1 LNGENKGFI
10 TLLSLNTESA
20 MTNFEKK
27 CYFVTGGAGFI
38 ASTYVADRIS
48 EGHEVVVYD
57 ALTYAGHR
65 ENVEWI
71 DNVDDRLH
79 MVVGNIC
86 DGETANGLFKKYQV
100 DYVVNFA
107 AESHVDNSIASPGE
121 FINTNI
127 NGVYAMLEA
136 ARGYYNEL
144 SGAKKDGFR
153 FIQVSTDEVYG
164 TLGAEGY
171 FTEETSM
178 KPNSPYSASKAAGD
192 HLARA
197 WCETYGLPTIVTNC
211 TNNYGPRQFPEKLI
225 PFMIGRALSG
235 GVMGIYGDG
244 KNIRDWIHVEDH
256 CAGVQ
261 LALQKGKVGETY
273 CFGGRAEKNNN
284 QMVNI
289 ICELLDEK
297 RPRAD
302 GKSYKEQIEYVVDR
316 AGHDFRYA
324 IDDSKAES
332 ELGFARKYTYEQ
344 GMSATVDWYLDNQ
357 AWADAVTSETK
368 AA

>member
-1 LNGENKGFI
+1 M
-10 TLLSLNTESA
+10 SDV
-20 MTNFEKK
+20 KK
-27 CYFVTGGAGFI
+27 YFVTGGAGFI
-38 ASTYVADRIS
+38 ASTFVAQRIAQ
-48 EGHEVVVYD
+48 GDEVVVYD

-65 ENVEWI
+65 ENVDWI
-71 DNVDDRLH
+71 EAPGGNLEFI
-79 MVVGNIC
+79 VGNIC
-86 DGETANGLFKKYQV
+86 DGEFVNRLLKEYQI

-121 FINTNI
+121 FITTNV

-136 ARGYYNEL
+136 SRNYYDGL
-144 SGAKKDGFR
+144 DGAKKDGFR
-153 FIQVSTDEVYG
+153 FVQVSTDEVYG
-164 TLGAEGY
+164 TLGDTGY
-171 FTEETSM
+171 FTEETPM

-197 WCETYGLPTIVTNC
+197 WFETYGLPTIVTNC

-225 PFMIGRALSG
+225 PFMIKRALSG

-256 CAGVQ
+256 CNGVQ
-261 LALQKGKVGETY
+261 LALTKGKVGQTY

-284 QMVNI
+284 QMVHM
-289 ICELLDEK
+289 ICELLDKK

-302 GKSYKEQIEYVVDR
+302 GKSYTSQIEYVKDR

-324 IDDSKAES
+324 IDDSKAEK
-332 ELGFARKYTYEQ
+332 ELGFVRKYSYES
-344 GMSATVDWYLDNQ
+344 GMSATVDWYLENQ
-357 AWADAVTSETK
+357 DWVAAVTSDKK